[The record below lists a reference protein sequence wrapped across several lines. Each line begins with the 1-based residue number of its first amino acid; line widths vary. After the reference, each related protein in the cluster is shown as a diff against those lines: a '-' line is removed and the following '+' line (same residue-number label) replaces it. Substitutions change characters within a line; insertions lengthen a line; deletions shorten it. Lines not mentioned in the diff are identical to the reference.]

1 MTIAIIGTGNVGG
14 ALARAFAGMGH
25 TIRLGARDAG
35 GAHPLASAVGASVHP
50 PAEAARGADLVVL
63 AVPGGVA
70 VEAAAALGDLGG
82 AVLLDT
88 TNAVGPGLRYAAA
101 GGPSQAERIAAAAP
115 TARVVKGFH
124 TLAAEHM
131 TDGRLG
137 GSRVALFLA
146 GDDTDAVATVA
157 GLAEALHF
165 EPVVVG
171 PLAAAR
177 LTEPMALVWITLMAQ
192 RGYGRDFAFGL
203 LRP

>member
-14 ALARAFAGMGH
+14 ALAHAFAGLGH
-25 TIRLGARDAG
+25 TIRLGARDTAG
-35 GAHPLASAVGASVHP
+35 ARPLADAVGASVHA
-50 PAEAARGADLVVL
+50 PAGAAHGADLVVL
-63 AVPGGVA
+63 AVPGGAA
-70 VEAAAALGDLGG
+70 VEAASALGDLGG

-88 TNAVGPGLRYAAA
+88 TNAVGPRLTYAAA
-101 GGPSQAERIAAAAP
+101 GGPSQAERIADAAP

-131 TDGRLG
+131 GDGRMG
-137 GSRVALFLA
+137 GPRVALFLA
-146 GDDTDAVATVA
+146 GDDADAVAAVA

-177 LTEPMALVWITLMAQ
+177 LTEPLALVWITLMAQ
-192 RGYGRDFAFGL
+192 RGYGRDFGFAL
-203 LRP
+203 VRP